1 MIMILSFSIIVLG
14 LTLIPLFKTQ
24 FIPPLHEGHFI
35 MHMTSLPGTSEK
47 ESLRIGNEVSK
58 KIRSIPGVVS
68 VAQWVGRSPMG
79 ADTFGTHYSEFE
91 IELKELNGTEQNTVL
106 EKIKNIIEGESNQ
119 KLRLKRRKRD
129 ISVLTLLSI
138 HF

>member
-1 MIMILSFSIIVLG
+1 
-14 LTLIPLFKTQ
+14 
-24 FIPPLHEGHFI
+24 
-35 MHMTSLPGTSEK
+35 MTALPGTSEK

-91 IELKELNGTEQNTVL
+91 IELKELNGSEQNTIL
-106 EKIKNIIEGESNQ
+106 EKIKNIIEGDSSQRAEAE
-119 KLRLKRRKRD
+119 KRKRD
-129 ISVLTLLSI
+129 MLVLTLLLI
-138 HF
+138 LF